1 MAGSAR
7 EELSALAAI
16 FCGPGE
22 WEVLSCSETDGAVFR
37 ILTEARGLTEA
48 DVPLELVFHL
58 PVGYPS
64 CLPGISVRSER
75 LTRAQRAAVREALLE
90 QARSLLSEPMVHQLV
105 LWAQQNL
112 RHILAQPGS
121 GGGPG
126 EGPSEAPS
134 GSGDE
139 GPWLALLHLDHM
151 RAKTR
156 YVRAVRQWASALG
169 LTGRLL
175 FAGKE
180 YLVLQKT
187 SKVDVDS
194 SGQKCKERMVSVL
207 FERKV
212 QPGDTRF
219 PAFEVKEFSSLDALQ
234 KEFETAGLE
243 RLFHEFVPGLVK

>member
-175 FAGKE
+175 FAGVPGASE
-180 YLVLQKT
+180 NLQ
-187 SKVDVDS
+187 
-194 SGQKCKERMVSVL
+194 GR
-207 FERKV
+207 R
-212 QPGDTRF
+212 
-219 PAFEVKEFSSLDALQ
+219 
-234 KEFETAGLE
+234 GLE
-243 RLFHEFVPGLVK
+243 WTEVQRENGQRAVRKEGAARRHEVSGIRSQGVLLAGRVTEGV